1 MMDLLKVQLEGRVVR
16 ERVSQGSKSERD
28 AISLK
33 TPDGETYLL
42 RRQSAPAFGDKGLDH
57 LVGRSIRA
65 SGLAADKTLIMRDWN
80 VLD

>member
-1 MMDLLKVQLEGRVVR
+1 MDLLKVQLEGRVVR

-42 RRQSAPAFGDKGLDH
+42 RRQAPRRSATKG
-57 LVGRSIRA
+57 STIW
-65 SGLAADKTLIMRDWN
+65 SGAR
-80 VLD
+80 